1 MKELFRGI
9 KATEGKGTGRVR
21 IIDCSCPEYEDRIIE
36 DTDRELGRFV
46 RALKTFCNNT
56 RSEIEYIKR
65 TIGAHESDIL
75 LGHIQMTHDPKLQSE
90 LINKIN
96 NGMCAER
103 ATSEICDEYIK
114 RFMEADVEFLRQIAT
129 DVKDVK
135 TGVINLLLHKE
146 PVNVEDFGEDTIVV
160 SKEMTPSVIAR
171 LDREHTKGIITEI
184 GSSDSHGA
192 ALARAMKIPS
202 IVKIPNIDKL
212 LKDGDYI
219 TLDADEGI
227 VYSAE

>member
-56 RSEIEYIKR
+56 RSEIEYIKS

-90 LINKIN
+90 LINKID

-103 ATSEICDEYIK
+103 ATSEICDEYIEQ
-114 RFMEADVEFLRQIAT
+114 FMEADVEFLRQIAT

-146 PVNVEDFGEDTIVV
+146 PVNVGDFGEDTIVV

-202 IVKIPNIDKL
+202 IVEIPNVDKL